1 MEFTLP
7 WATEKVSK
15 TSRLSV
21 GIKSLASSAELRKN
35 GRRYRS
41 AGDTA

>member
-21 GIKSLASSAELRKN
+21 GTKSLASSGELREN
-35 GRRYRS
+35 GRREMS